1 MPTERKIE
9 AVSEMQ
15 EWMKDCAIIVSTNY
29 LGLPVDQMTSL
40 RRALRQKDVRYRIVK
55 NTLALLAAD
64 AAGRPK
70 IKEIIQG
77 PTGFAFNYGD
87 PTETAKALA
96 DFIRESRADL
106 IINGAVMGDRAL
118 TAEEVQQLATLPSRE
133 VLLSRL
139 LGQMQA
145 PISGLVRVL
154 NGPIAGLA
162 RVLQAH
168 IDDVGLPTENGAAS
182 PTEDSIESPADDG
195 DETVADDGVESPVED
210 SVEQPAEDS
219 IVSPADD
226 NVDQPTDDGVEQ
238 PAEDQKEE

>member
-1 MPTERKIE
+1 MPTERKIQ

-40 RRALRQKDVRYRIVK
+40 RKALRQKDVRYRIVK

-64 AAGRPK
+64 AAGRPQ

-106 IINGAVMGDRAL
+106 VINGAVMGERAL
-118 TAEEVQQLATLPSRE
+118 TAADVQQLATLPPRD
-133 VLLSRL
+133 VLIARL

-145 PISGLVRVL
+145 PISGLVHVL

-168 IDDVGLPTENGAAS
+168 IDDVGLPTENGAAL
-182 PTEDSIESPADDG
+182 PIEDRG
-195 DETVADDGVESPVED
+195 DEPAED
-210 SVEQPAEDS
+210 SVEQPNDDGVDQPAEDS
-219 IVSPADD
+219 AEQPNDD
-226 NVDQPTDDGVEQ
+226 GVDQPAEGSVESPSDDNVEQ
-238 PAEDQKEE
+238 PAEDQKE